1 MRATDWEGPTMT
13 VNKKPK
19 RPRPKITPVAT
30 GKIRGDSSISMG
42 IQGWTGIQG
51 VTGCFGTTGL
61 QRGRVRGRPF
71 INAPVIQLE
80 LSVPERR
87 EVGVTSRKLVL

>member
-1 MRATDWEGPTMT
+1 MRATDWEGPTVT

-30 GKIRGDSSISMG
+30 GIRGDSGISMG
-42 IQGWTGIQG
+42 IRGWTGISG
-51 VTGCFGTTGL
+51 VTGFFGTTGL

-87 EVGVTSRKLVL
+87 GVGVTSRKLVL